1 QAGRERDGD
10 GRPVK
15 LKYKWIVLINTTLG
29 MLMASINQS
38 IVLISL
44 PAIFSGLHV
53 DPLAP
58 GQSNLLLWMLMGYSA
73 VTTVLLVTFGR
84 VADMFG
90 RVRVYNLGFVIF
102 TVGSLMCALT
112 PSTGTLGAV
121 ELIAFR
127 MVQGLGGACLFANSI
142 ALLTDAFPSSQRGF
156 SLGIN
161 QIAFIAG
168 NLVGV
173 VLGGL
178 LAAINWRLDFL
189 ISVPV
194 GVIGTVWAY
203 VALHEIGKRQ
213 AHSIDWMGNLTF
225 AGGLLAVMFGLTE
238 ALTPYGHDAMGWSN
252 PLVVLMLGGGVL
264 LLAAFV
270 VIETRVSY
278 PLFDLTLFKIR
289 DFLFGNIAAFLFSL
303 ARGGLQ
309 FMFIIWLQG
318 IWLPLHGVAYA
329 NTPLQA
335 GIDTMPLMIGFVVC
349 GPLGGWLSDR
359 YGSRVLATGGIL
371 VAGIAAAL
379 LMTLP
384 ANFNLGLF
392 AAYLALMGAGM
403 GFFSAPNTSQIMG
416 SVPAEQRGAAAGMRA
431 MVLNAGMTASQA
443 IFFTIVISRLSQN
456 LGPNLQA
463 GAVQAGLPAAAAQGV
478 ASLPPGAAIFAA
490 MLGYDPISH
499 LIPAQVLGALPS
511 GVVSRIT
518 DPHFFA
524 NLLAQPFVDGIRV
537 ALLACVAMCL
547 LAGVA
552 SALRGADRRRRAPAP
567 LVPGDMAV
575 AGESAV
581 RAAGVQSR

>member
-1 QAGRERDGD
+1 M
-10 GRPVK
+10 K
-15 LKYKWIVLINTTLG
+15 LEYKWIVLINTTIG
-29 MLMASINQS
+29 MLMASINQT

-84 VADMFG
+84 IADIFG
-90 RVRVYNLGFVIF
+90 RVRIYNLGFVVF
-102 TVGSLMCALT
+102 TVGSLLCVLT
-112 PSTGTLGAV
+112 PSVGTTGAI

-127 MVQGLGGACLFANSI
+127 MLQGVGGACLFANSI
-142 ALLTDAFPSSQRGF
+142 ALLTDAFPANQRGF

-168 NLVGV
+168 NVVGV
-173 VLGGL
+173 VLGGI
-178 LAAINWRLDFL
+178 LAAVNWRLDFL

-194 GVIGTVWAY
+194 GLFGTVWAFR
-203 VALHEIGKRQ
+203 ALHEIGKRQ
-213 AHSIDWMGNLTF
+213 AQPLDWMGNVTF
-225 AGGLLAVMFGLTE
+225 AGGLLALMFGLTE
-238 ALTPYGHDAMGWSN
+238 ALTPYGNQTMGWSN
-252 PLVVLMLGGGVL
+252 PIVVLVLAAGVM
-264 LLAAFV
+264 LLAAFAV
-270 VIETRVSY
+270 VETRVRY
-278 PLFDLTLFKIR
+278 PLFDLGLFRIR
-289 DFLFGNIAAFLFSL
+289 DFLFGNVAAFLFSL

-329 NTPLQA
+329 DTPLHA
-335 GIDTMPLMIGFVVC
+335 GIDTMPLMLGFVVC

-371 VAGIAAAL
+371 IAGLAAAL

-416 SVPAEQRGAAAGMRA
+416 SVPAEQRGAAAGMRS

-443 IFFTIVISRLSQN
+443 IFFTIVIASLSQN
-456 LGPNLQA
+456 LGPALQS
-463 GAVQAGLPAAAAQGV
+463 GASQAGLSPALAHGI

-499 LIPAQVLGALPS
+499 LISASSLATLPPAIAA
-511 GVVSRIT
+511 RIS

-524 NLLAQPFVDGIRV
+524 SLLAQPFVDGIRV
-537 ALLACVAMCL
+537 ALLACVAMCV
-547 LAGVA
+547 LAGLT
-552 SALRGADRRRRAPAP
+552 SALRGSGRKGRHAIEPAI
-567 LVPGDMAV
+567 GDVAVVSQPMAQ
-575 AGESAV
+575 A
-581 RAAGVQSR
+581 R

>member
-1 QAGRERDGD
+1 
-10 GRPVK
+10 VK
-15 LKYKWIVLINTTLG
+15 LEYKWIVLVNTTIG
-29 MLMASINQS
+29 MLMASINQT

-84 VADMFG
+84 IADMFG
-90 RVRVYNLGFVIF
+90 RVRIYNLGFIVF
-102 TVGSLMCALT
+102 TVGSLLCALT
-112 PSTGTLGAV
+112 PSVGTVGAI

-127 MVQGLGGACLFANSI
+127 MLQGLGGACLFANSI
-142 ALLTDAFPSSQRGF
+142 ALLTDAFPAGQRGL

-168 NLVGV
+168 NVVGV
-173 VLGGL
+173 VLGGM
-178 LAAINWRLDFL
+178 LAAVNWRLDFL

-194 GVIGTVWAY
+194 GLFGSVWAY
-203 VALHEIGKRQ
+203 VALHEIGTRQ
-213 AHSIDWMGNLTF
+213 AQPLDWMGNLTF
-225 AGGLLAVMFGLTE
+225 AGGLLALMFGLTE
-238 ALTPYGHDAMGWSN
+238 ALTPYRDQTMGWSN
-252 PLVVLMLGGGVL
+252 PVVVLMLAAGVVL
-264 LLAAFV
+264 LATFV
-270 VIETRVSY
+270 LVETRVRY
-278 PLFDLTLFKIR
+278 PLFDLQLFRIR
-289 DFLFGNIAAFLFSL
+289 EFLFGNVAAFLFSL

-318 IWLPLHGVAYA
+318 IWLPLHGVSYA
-329 NTPLQA
+329 DTPLHA
-335 GIDTMPLMIGFVVC
+335 GIDTMPLMLGFVVC

-359 YGSRVLATGGIL
+359 HGSRVLATGGIL
-371 VAGIAAAL
+371 VAALAAVL

-384 ANFNLGLF
+384 ADFNLGLF

-416 SVPAEQRGAAAGMRA
+416 AVPADRRGAAAGMRS

-443 IFFTIVISRLSQN
+443 IFFTIVIASLSHN
-456 LGPNLQA
+456 LGPALMTGAGQA
-463 GAVQAGLPAAAAQGV
+463 GMPHALAQRI

-499 LIPAQVLGALPS
+499 LIPASLLAALPPAITT
-511 GVVSRIT
+511 RIT

-524 NLLAQPFVDGIRV
+524 GLLAQPFVGGIRV
-537 ALLACVAMCL
+537 ALMVCVAMCVV
-547 LAGVA
+547 AGVT
-552 SALRGADRRRRAPAP
+552 SALRGSDRRNQSSTSRFGRLARALNLGLRGRALRRT
-567 LVPGDMAV
+567 
-575 AGESAV
+575 
-581 RAAGVQSR
+581 RA

>member
-1 QAGRERDGD
+1 L
-10 GRPVK
+10 K
-15 LKYKWIVLINTTLG
+15 LEYKWIVLINTTIG
-29 MLMASINQS
+29 MLMASINQT

-53 DPLAP
+53 DPLGP

-84 VADMFG
+84 IADIFG
-90 RVRVYNLGFVIF
+90 RVRIYNLGFVVF
-102 TVGSLMCALT
+102 TVGSLLCVLT
-112 PSTGTLGAV
+112 PSVGTVGAI

-127 MVQGLGGACLFANSI
+127 MVQGVGGACLFANSI
-142 ALLTDAFPSSQRGF
+142 ALLTDAFPANQRGF

-161 QIAFIAG
+161 QIAFIFG
-168 NLVGV
+168 NVVGV
-173 VLGGL
+173 VLGGI
-178 LAAINWRLDFL
+178 LAAVNWRLDFL

-194 GVIGTVWAY
+194 GLFGSVWAY
-203 VALHEIGKRQ
+203 RALHEIGKRHPQ
-213 AHSIDWMGNLTF
+213 PLDWVGNLTF
-225 AGGLLAVMFGLTE
+225 AGGLLALMFGLTE
-238 ALTPYGHDAMGWSN
+238 ALTPYGNQTMGWSN
-252 PLVVLMLGGGVL
+252 PVVVLVLGAGGI
-264 LLAAFV
+264 LLAAFAV
-270 VIETRVSY
+270 VETRVRY
-278 PLFDLTLFKIR
+278 PLFDLALFRIR
-289 DFLFGNIAAFLFSL
+289 GFLFGNVAAFLFSL

-329 NTPLQA
+329 DTPLHA
-335 GIDTMPLMIGFVVC
+335 GIDTMPLMLGFVVC

-359 YGSRVLATGGIL
+359 YGSRLLATGGIL
-371 VAGIAAAL
+371 IAGLAAAL

-416 SVPAEQRGAAAGMRA
+416 AVPEAHRGSAAGMRA

-443 IFFTIVISRLSQN
+443 IFFTIVIASLSHN
-456 LGPNLQA
+456 LGPALET
-463 GAVQAGLPAAAAQGV
+463 GASQAGLTPALAHGI

-490 MLGYDPISH
+490 MLGYNPISH
-499 LIPAQVLGALPS
+499 LIPASSLATLSPAVAA
-511 GVVSRIT
+511 RIS

-524 NLLAQPFVDGIRV
+524 GLLAQPFVEGIRI
-537 ALLACVAMCL
+537 ALLVCVAMCV

-552 SALRGADRRRRAPAP
+552 SALRGSDRRRKAAVQAQVGDLGFAGQPAQ
-567 LVPGDMAV
+567 A
-575 AGESAV
+575 
-581 RAAGVQSR
+581 R